1 MKFQSKGIFAIL
13 VNCCLI
19 YKTVNGFVTSSS
31 LFYPSSKMVI
41 PSQPKPQQLQKHHHH
56 RFSSQLYLDLAK
68 NKNQNDWMPPPP
80 EDQLTMS
87 GDVFS
92 LFLYSFLDHSMNDM
106 YQDAIL
112 KAGLDGSSSRALMDP
127 LDEFGISN
135 HILPVWFDHVH
146 TLLPEQKLMA
156 LISLPNVNY
165 APLLQTAGVA
175 SIALTATWLLCGYF
189 SGAFLLRNTLECHIT
204 RMLIVTGQTWLLT
217 TLVMCALAY
226 GSDAFPGNSV
236 SSVGGLTKA
245 DVDYIFDSLTVLIT
259 WRFMVSAIFGGFT
272 KP

>member
-1 MKFQSKGIFAIL
+1 MILSSSWLSQKG
-13 VNCCLI
+13 
-19 YKTVNGFVTSSS
+19 VNGFVSSSFHPYSDLVITSSS
-31 LFYPSSKMVI
+31 PSFGRNMK
-41 PSQPKPQQLQKHHHH
+41 QKLRLHPRHH
-56 RFSSQLYLDLAK
+56 RFSQSQLYLDLTK
-68 NKNQNDWMPPPP
+68 NKNPNDWLPPPP

-87 GDVFS
+87 GDVFA

-112 KAGLDGSSSRALMDP
+112 KAGLDGSSTRALMMDP

-175 SIALTATWLLCGYF
+175 SIAMTATWLICGYY

-204 RMLIVTGQTWLLT
+204 RMLTVTGQTWLLT
-217 TLVMCALAY
+217 TLVMCGLAY
-226 GSDAFPGNSV
+226 GSDAFLGNSI

-259 WRFMVSAIFGGFT
+259 WRFMVSALFGGFT
-272 KP
+272 KQ